1 MSVEDVAIPPELA
14 RLSLNEWFRYLSLR
28 VRRGRLF
35 EFATDLAVSSKQSA
49 RSTLARLLLPA
60 LIHIVVH
67 CATEHA
73 GAQSGEQP
81 DLEQA
86 SDQQDVQ
93 TTPDTAATDQRPEQP
108 VDDSLPTEVTKFG
121 IPIFDRRYRLKEE
134 AADESANVT
143 DEDAKVTDENAKF
156 VDSNSQSVDPS
167 DGHENRRCQ
176 FFCGLLIKVVK
187 LLTSSPVQ
195 AVDDTILLNAILR
208 KPASRAVILGSSD
221 SLLEPVI
228 ELAVDTSLGDWREA
242 VHHWLLRNADVKE
255 LASIV
260 SRDLLVADFAG
271 SDERSTV
278 VLLKTIRHVAS
289 ALPED
294 TAQQL
299 LLNILGFAAADID
312 PYEEN
317 SLHIVARDAVV
328 VLLRQRPELL
338 GSALQA
344 IRASD
349 VASSGVPEINR
360 DTAARLVAVSLRERG
375 RQAAGE
381 LAEIAIASDS
391 DIKKFQSLSRLAD
404 APLLN
409 QADKIDHNGLRK
421 YALILWR
428 EVVAVP
434 TWGLILAVII
444 AVGLITYRVEV
455 RLQPI
460 NVTLQI
466 AIATIAVLATTHVFA
481 VNFSASRLPG
491 TIGRYVSRARTLT
504 ATYTAS
510 VALIALSIWLPTT
523 QPVKRSHDWM
533 STAAVVIWAV
543 SLVST
548 LLTVLS
554 RSDSARAAAGFAS
567 WQLPRARTCGKQVG
581 YCQAHTLQLN
591 AIANSVPNLEM
602 KLNGWRDS
610 WDKVIKS
617 RRRGIFLPSYRGIRN
632 ILSHSEFGAGARL
645 RFVAGFGLIAGQ
657 RQDIAHL
664 VPTRSQALSHRIIS
678 STQRNLRVL
687 DSSDIEELSSG
698 VVALTKLSA
707 DLAFSGDT
715 GTAHAVA
722 HSLTRLVSAHLSSV
736 RHSRRQELTRWR
748 LREQARQVAI
758 PDQPMDVAAP
768 EYQAAARS
776 AREDDDPAP
785 VSPVVRDAVNSAI
798 QHAID
803 RPSSLFSIAES
814 IVKPILESSGTADM
828 TMALVAGPLS
838 DPQISSAKQLNAVL
852 DLLAVAGHRAIELRS
867 DTAMSLILRDLSNL
881 AVNTEF
887 RWRAI
892 ETIVL
897 LVAYASRYDVR
908 LAHQCCDAL
917 GEQLRQVSEIPAA
930 RALWRAGSAAIA
942 AGAVSIAVRAAQIAV
957 QLDAQQQLIGISSMA
972 DCITTESSLSDFF
985 GAYLGSS
992 PRDSLEYFAKFF
1004 EKAQPLLAG
1013 KESQSTRGQ

>member
-1 MSVEDVAIPPELA
+1 VSVEDVAIPPELA

-28 VRRGRLF
+28 VRRGSFF
-35 EFATDLAVSSKQSA
+35 EIATDLAVSSKQSV

-60 LIHIVVH
+60 LIHIVVQ
-67 CATEHA
+67 CANHHA
-73 GAQSGEQP
+73 RAQSGDRA
-81 DLEQA
+81 DLEPA

-93 TTPDTAATDQRPEQP
+93 TTSDTAATDRRPEQP
-108 VDDSLPTEVTKFG
+108 VADTLPTEVTKFG
-121 IPIFDRRYRLKEE
+121 IPIFDRRYRQKEE
-134 AADESANVT
+134 TTDESANV
-143 DEDAKVTDENAKF
+143 
-156 VDSNSQSVDPS
+156 VDSNSESADPS
-167 DGHENRRCQ
+167 GEDENKRSPFLCA
-176 FFCGLLIKVVK
+176 FLIKAVK
-187 LLTSSPVQ
+187 FLASSPVQ
-195 AVDDTILLNAILR
+195 AVDDAILLDAILR

-228 ELAVDTSLGDWREA
+228 TLAVDTSLGDWRQA
-242 VHHWLLRNADVKE
+242 VHHWLVRHADVKE

-260 SRDLLVADFAG
+260 SRDLLVPDFAC
-271 SDERSTV
+271 SDERSIV

-289 ALPED
+289 VLPED
-294 TAQQL
+294 TARQL
-299 LLNILGFAAADID
+299 LLNILGVAAADID

-328 VLLRQRPELL
+328 VLLRQRPELF

-344 IRASD
+344 IRASNGD
-349 VASSGVPEINR
+349 SSGVPEINR

-391 DIKKFQSLSRLAD
+391 DIEKFQSLSRLAD

-409 QADKIDHNGLRK
+409 QADKIDRNGLRK
-421 YALILWR
+421 YALVLWR
-428 EVVAVP
+428 EVVTVP
-434 TWGLILAVII
+434 AWGLILALII
-444 AVGLITYRVEV
+444 AVGILTYRVQV

-460 NVTLQI
+460 NITLQI

-491 TIGRYVSRARTLT
+491 TIGRYVSRAWTLT

-510 VALIALSIWLPTT
+510 VALIALSIWQPTT
-523 QPVKRSHDWM
+523 EPMKRSHDWM
-533 STAAVVIWAV
+533 CTAAVAIWAV

-567 WQLPRARTCGKQVG
+567 WQLPRARSCGKQFG

-591 AIANSVPNLEM
+591 AIAKSVPNLEM

-617 RRRGIFLPSYRGIRN
+617 HRRGILLPSYRGIRN
-632 ILSHSEFGAGARL
+632 ILSQSEFGNGARL

-657 RQDIAHL
+657 HQDLAHI
-664 VPTRSQALSHRIIS
+664 VPTRSQAISHRVIS
-678 STQRNLRVL
+678 RTQRSLRVL

-698 VVALTKLSA
+698 VVAMTKLSA

-722 HSLTRLVSAHLSSV
+722 HSLTRLVGAHLSSV
-736 RHSRRQELTRWR
+736 RHSRRQQLARWK
-748 LREQARQVAI
+748 LREQARQVTA

-776 AREDDDPAP
+776 AREDDAPAP
-785 VSPVVRDAVNSAI
+785 VSAVVRDAVNSAI

-828 TMALVAGPLS
+828 TTALVAEPLS
-838 DPQISSAKQLNAVL
+838 DPQISSVKQLNAVL
-852 DLLAVAGHRAIELRS
+852 ELLTVAGHRAIELRS
-867 DTAMSLILRDLSNL
+867 DTALSLILRDLSNL
-881 AVNTEF
+881 AANNEF

-897 LVAYASRYDVR
+897 LVAYASRYDVH
-908 LAHQCCDAL
+908 LAHQCCDVF
-917 GEQLRQVSEIPAA
+917 GERLRQVPGIPTA

-957 QLDAQQQLIGISSMA
+957 QLGAQQQLIGISSMSDYVTA
-972 DCITTESSLSDFF
+972 ETSLSDFF

-992 PRDSLEYFAKFF
+992 PRDALEHFAKFF
-1004 EKAQPLLAG
+1004 QKAEPVLAG
-1013 KESQSTRGQ
+1013 SESQSAPGQ